1 MSQIKDVLAELA
13 KVEGVLAVLVVGRD
27 GFVIEGI
34 STEDVDL
41 EGVAAIVASNMAAAE
56 AMGTEMVRGMI
67 RGLLMEFE
75 EGPVAVGPLP
85 PGPRPRGAFCGTAAT
100 TEGKRPRA
108 YTLRKVT
115 APMITPSPR
124 RAVLRRWGLRFA
136 LNAYG
141 FSALESMIVV
151 TLLGVVMGMSVS
163 GMRHAVARERVDGW
177 VRTMTYDIAA

>member
-75 EGPVAVGPLP
+75 EGPVAVGPAGPGALRGGVGTARPHPGRIP
-85 PGPRPRGAFCGTAAT
+85 PG
-100 TEGKRPRA
+100 
-108 YTLRKVT
+108 
-115 APMITPSPR
+115 M
-124 RAVLRRWGLRFA
+124 
-136 LNAYG
+136 
-141 FSALESMIVV
+141 
-151 TLLGVVMGMSVS
+151 
-163 GMRHAVARERVDGW
+163 ER
-177 VRTMTYDIAA
+177 T

>member
-1 MSQIKDVLAELA
+1 VSQIKDVLAELA

-75 EGPVAVGPLP
+75 EGPVAVGPA
-85 PGPRPRGAFCGTAAT
+85 GPDALLVVVGNARCNLGRIRLEMKRNSQLAA
-100 TEGKRPRA
+100 
-108 YTLRKVT
+108 
-115 APMITPSPR
+115 
-124 RAVLRRWGLRFA
+124 A
-136 LNAYG
+136 L
-141 FSALESMIVV
+141 V
-151 TLLGVVMGMSVS
+151 
-163 GMRHAVARERVDGW
+163 
-177 VRTMTYDIAA
+177 